1 VSADEFENQ
10 DPAPVPAYERTWRH
24 PAEMADAARTDFL
37 ATQPRISRR
46 LSAFA
51 AGISLVASGA
61 VLAVAIPK
69 GVSSYR
75 EEAETKLQVSPSSTA
90 VPVKNYSPKEMA
102 VIKSDTGTTSALS
115 LGNGVWIA
123 ASDDIAT
130 STSLSVTSESG
141 LDLPVRVVVRDRA
154 TGLALVHCGEKSAW
168 GSVPDLSHLIDPTL
182 ISDLSKYQIVDT
194 ATSEIFDAQ
203 PSLSTN
209 NDSTDMPINST
220 DAIHGLATVRNS
232 EGQLVGIVVRRG
244 HSAWILNKNSIIRM
258 SRTFPRQP

>member
-1 VSADEFENQ
+1 MSADEFESQ

-51 AGISLVASGA
+51 AGVSLVASGA

-69 GVSSYR
+69 GISSYR
-75 EEAETKLQVSPSSTA
+75 EVTETELEVLASSTV
-90 VPVKNYSPKEMA
+90 VPVKNYSLKEMA

-115 LGNGVWIA
+115 LGNGAWIA
-123 ASDDIAT
+123 SSDDIAAA
-130 STSLSVTSESG
+130 TSLSVVSETG
-141 LDLPVRVVVRDRA
+141 LDVPVKIVATDPV
-154 TGLALVHCGEKSAW
+154 TGLALVYCEDKSAW
-168 GSVPDLSHLIDPTL
+168 GTALDLSHLIDPTQ
-182 ISDLSKYQIVDT
+182 ISDLSKYRIVDT

-209 NDSTDMPINST
+209 NDFTDVPINST

-232 EGQLVGIVVRRG
+232 QGQLVGIVVRRD
-244 HSAWILNKNSIIRM
+244 HSAWILNKSSIVSMIR
-258 SRTFPRQP
+258 TLLRQP

>member
-51 AGISLVASGA
+51 AGVSLVASGA

-69 GVSSYR
+69 GISSYR
-75 EEAETKLQVSPSSTA
+75 EVADADLEVLASSTV

-123 ASDDIAT
+123 ASGDIAAA
-130 STSLSVTSESG
+130 TSLSVTSESG
-141 LDLPVRVVVRDRA
+141 LDAPVRIVAQDPA
-154 TGLALVHCGEKSAW
+154 TGLALVYCEDKSAW
-168 GSVPDLSHLIDPTL
+168 GTAPDLSRLIDPTQ
-182 ISDLSKYQIVDT
+182 ISDLSKYRIVDT
-194 ATSEIFDAQ
+194 ATSETFDAQ

-209 NDSTDMPINST
+209 NDSTDMPIDST
-220 DAIHGLATVRNS
+220 DAIHGLATVRDS
-232 EGQLVGIVVRRG
+232 QGQLVGIVVRRD
-244 HSAWILNKNSIIRM
+244 HSAWILNKNSIISM
-258 SRTFPRQP
+258 IRTLLRQP

>member
-1 VSADEFENQ
+1 MSADEFESQ

-51 AGISLVASGA
+51 AGVSLVASGA

-69 GVSSYR
+69 GISSYR
-75 EEAETKLQVSPSSTA
+75 EVTETELEVLASSTV
-90 VPVKNYSPKEMA
+90 VPVKNYSLKEMA

-115 LGNGVWIA
+115 LGNGAWIA
-123 ASDDIAT
+123 SSDDIAAA
-130 STSLSVTSESG
+130 TSLSVVSETG
-141 LDLPVRVVVRDRA
+141 LDVPVKIVATDPV
-154 TGLALVHCGEKSAW
+154 TGLALVYCEDKSAW
-168 GSVPDLSHLIDPTL
+168 GTALDLSHLIDPTQ
-182 ISDLSKYQIVDT
+182 ISDLSKYRIVDT

-209 NDSTDMPINST
+209 NDFTDVPINST

-232 EGQLVGIVVRRG
+232 QGQLVGIVVRRD
-244 HSAWILNKNSIIRM
+244 HSAWILNKSSIIGMIR
-258 SRTFPRQP
+258 SVLRQP

>member
-1 VSADEFENQ
+1 MSADEFENQ

-24 PAEMADAARTDFL
+24 PAEMADAARTDFF

-51 AGISLVASGA
+51 AGVSLVASGA

-69 GVSSYR
+69 GISSYR
-75 EEAETKLQVSPSSTA
+75 EVAEAELEVLASSTV
-90 VPVKNYSPKEMA
+90 VPVKNFSPREMA

-123 ASDDIAT
+123 ASGDIAAA
-130 STSLSVTSESG
+130 TSLSVTSESG
-141 LDLPVRVVVRDRA
+141 VDAPVKIVAKDPV
-154 TGLALVHCGEKSAW
+154 TGLALVYCEDKSAW
-168 GSVPDLSHLIDPTL
+168 GTAPDLSRLIDPTQ
-182 ISDLSKYQIVDT
+182 ISDLSKYRIVDT
-194 ATSEIFDAQ
+194 ATSETFDAQ

-220 DAIHGLATVRNS
+220 DAIHGLATVRDS
-232 EGQLVGIVVRRG
+232 QGQLVGIVVRRD
-244 HSAWILNKNSIIRM
+244 HSAWILNKNSIISM
-258 SRTFPRQP
+258 IRTLLRQP

>member
-1 VSADEFENQ
+1 MSADEFENQ

-37 ATQPRISRR
+37 ASQPRISRR

-69 GVSSYR
+69 GISSYR
-75 EEAETKLQVSPSSTA
+75 KEAEVELQVLPGSA
-90 VPVKNYSPKEMA
+90 VVPVKNYSPKEMT
-102 VIKSDTGTTSALS
+102 VIKSDSGTTSALS
-115 LGNGVWIA
+115 LGKGFSIA
-123 ASDDIAT
+123 ASDDIPT

-141 LDLPVRVVVRDRA
+141 IDAPVRVVARDPA

-168 GSVPDLSHLIDPTL
+168 GPAPDLTHLIDPTE
-182 ISDLSKYQIVDT
+182 ISDLSQYQIVDT
-194 ATSEIFDAQ
+194 ATSETFYAQ
-203 PSLSTN
+203 PSLLTN

-220 DAIHGLATVRNS
+220 DVIHGLATVRDFQ
-232 EGQLVGIVVRRG
+232 GQLVGIVVRRG
-244 HSAWILNKNSIIRM
+244 HSAWILNKKSIIRM
-258 SRTFPRQP
+258 SRTLP

>member
-1 VSADEFENQ
+1 MSADEFESQ

-51 AGISLVASGA
+51 AGVSLVASGA

-69 GVSSYR
+69 GISSYR
-75 EEAETKLQVSPSSTA
+75 EVTETELEVLASSTV
-90 VPVKNYSPKEMA
+90 VPVKNYSLKEMA

-115 LGNGVWIA
+115 LGNGAWIA
-123 ASDDIAT
+123 SSDDIAAA
-130 STSLSVTSESG
+130 TSLSVVSETG
-141 LDLPVRVVVRDRA
+141 LDVPVKIVATDPV
-154 TGLALVHCGEKSAW
+154 TGLALVYCEDKSAW
-168 GSVPDLSHLIDPTL
+168 GTALDLSHLIDPTQ
-182 ISDLSKYQIVDT
+182 ISDLSKYRIVDT
-194 ATSEIFDAQ
+194 ATSETFDAQ

-209 NDSTDMPINST
+209 NDFTDVPINST

-232 EGQLVGIVVRRG
+232 QGQLVGIVVRRD
-244 HSAWILNKNSIIRM
+244 HSAWILNKSSIIGMIR
-258 SRTFPRQP
+258 SVLRQP